1 MQVVKYTQSDKALAR
16 LVMAAVTLEFG
27 IPEAVLYSP
36 TKGSSRASFA
46 RQIGM
51 YLTHIVYE
59 INLSRVARVF
69 GRDRST
75 VSHAC
80 RVVEEYRDDPII
92 DEKLN
97 ALESFLTGAP
107 SPAPALFQAGL
118 CAQDNSKT
126 HMEIGCE

>member
-1 MQVVKYTQSDKALAR
+1 MVKYTQSDRALAR

-27 IPEAVLYSP
+27 IPEAILYSP

-80 RVVEEYRDDPII
+80 RVVEEYRDDPVI

-97 ALESFLTGAP
+97 KLESFLTRAP
-107 SPAPALFQAGL
+107 SPAPALFQLGL
-118 CAQDNSKT
+118 EAETVSKAA
-126 HMEIGCE
+126 MGVACE